1 MFVDSH
7 AHLDDPKFDDDREA
21 MLQRARA
28 AGVTRMLTIGNGRG
42 PDDMGCGIPYAE
54 SLPEVYTSVG
64 VHPHDAARVEEHH
77 YVRMRELAAHPKVVA
92 IGETGLDYYY
102 NNSPHDIQCDV
113 FRRQLELAGDLAKP
127 VIVHTRDADGDTETI
142 LKSFPRLRGV
152 LHCFTSSRELADFA
166 IAQGWL
172 ISFSGIV
179 TFQSAAR
186 LLDIARMVPPDR
198 ILIETDCP
206 YLAPTPHRGK
216 RNEPAFVADTA
227 RFLAEARGV
236 TVAELA
242 RDTAANFARLF
253 SLPETS

>member
-7 AHLDDPKFDDDREA
+7 AHIDDPKFDEDRTE
-21 MLQRARA
+21 MLQRARE
-28 AGVTRMLTIGNGRG
+28 AGVTRILTIGNGRG
-42 PDDMGCGIPYAE
+42 PNDMGCGIPLAE
-54 SLPEVYTSVG
+54 SHDWVFTSVG
-64 VHPHDAARVEEHH
+64 VHPHDASKIEERH
-77 YVRMRELAAHPKVVA
+77 YGMMRDLASHPKVVA

-102 NNSPHDIQCDV
+102 DNSPRDVQCQV
-113 FRRQLELAGDLAKP
+113 FGRQLEVAGELGLP
-127 VIVHTRDADGDTETI
+127 VIVHTRDADSDTETI
-142 LKSFPRLRGV
+142 LKTFPGIRGV

-166 IAQGWL
+166 VDSGWF

-179 TFQSAAR
+179 TFQSAQA
-186 LLDIARMVPPDR
+186 LVEIARSLPSDR

-227 RFLAEARGV
+227 RFLAGVRGV
-236 TVAELA
+236 PVEELA

-253 SLPETS
+253 SLPEKS

>member
-7 AHLDDPKFDDDREA
+7 AHIDDPKFDEDRDE
-21 MLQRARA
+21 MLQRARD
-28 AGVTRMLTIGNGRG
+28 AGVTRILTIGNGRG
-42 PDDMGCGIPYAE
+42 PDDMRCGIPFAE
-54 SLPEVYTSVG
+54 THDWVYTSAG
-64 VHPHDAARVEEHH
+64 VHPHDASRIEERH
-77 YVRMRELAAHPKVVA
+77 YGMMRELAAHPKVVA

-102 NNSPHDIQCDV
+102 NNSPHDVQCQV
-113 FRRQLELAGDLAKP
+113 FGRQLEVAGDVGLP

-142 LKSFPRLRGV
+142 LKSFPGIRGV

-166 IAQGWL
+166 VGNGWL

-179 TFQSAAR
+179 TFQNAQR
-186 LLDIARMVPPDR
+186 LVEIARSLPSDR

-206 YLAPTPHRGK
+206 YLAPIPHRGK

-227 RFLAEARGV
+227 RFLANVRGV
-236 TVAELA
+236 SVEDLA

-253 SLPETS
+253 SLAETS